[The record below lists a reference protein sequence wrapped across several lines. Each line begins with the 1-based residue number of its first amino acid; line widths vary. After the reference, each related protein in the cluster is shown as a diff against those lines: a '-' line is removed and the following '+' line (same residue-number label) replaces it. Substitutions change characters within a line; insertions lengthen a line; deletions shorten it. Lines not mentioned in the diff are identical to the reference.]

1 MGFPTARKQSCRKLR
16 STVSC
21 PMVFSILSRSFS
33 AAASFLFASRSAFPC
48 SSNMLDAFSTNSAFQ
63 LRTMLGFRLFSAA
76 MAPSSRSPWSTSRT
90 ILALNSGVYFP
101 RDIVWTPLVS
111 FGLSYHLHDSLGR
124 GGLFLGDHYNMR
136 LSRDDE
142 LQGESGSIQT
152 QRMML
157 RQYAAEHGL
166 NVIDEYIDDGWSGT
180 NFDRPDF
187 QRMID
192 DIEDG
197 KINCVVTKDL
207 SRLGRNYILTG
218 QYTEIY
224 FPSKGVRYIAVNDN
238 VDTINGENELAPFL
252 NILNEMHARQTS
264 KKVKAAMRTRFAN
277 GAHYGAYAPLGYV
290 KDPDKKGH
298 LLIDPETRWIIE
310 KIFDLA
316 VHGRG
321 AASITRILVEEKVP
335 TPGWL
340 NFQRYGTF
348 ANIYAGAPEEK
359 AYAWTIAQVK
369 SILKEET
376 YIGHS
381 VHNKQ
386 TNISFK
392 NKKKVRKPKE
402 EWYRVENTHEAIIS
416 EDVFRQVQEQICNRR
431 RRQKNGTTQIF
442 SGLVKCAD
450 CGWSLAYGMN
460 SQNKNPYAHYHC
472 SKYGQGLHQ
481 CSMHYIRYDV
491 LYAYVLSRLQYWSV
505 LAQQDGD
512 KLLKRLLNASDKE
525 RNTARKR
532 QTAELKKAEKR
543 KAEVDT
549 LFAKMYEDWSAGRI
563 TEYNFNML
571 SEKYQGEQRELD
583 VKIER
588 LHEAMETAAQTAVD
602 AEKWIGLMKQ
612 YVNPTELTAELLNTL
627 IEKILVHEAVKS
639 EDGSREQEVEIFYR
653 FIGKIE

>member
-1 MGFPTARKQSCRKLR
+1 MKQPYNTTIYNTALY
-16 STVSC
+16 
-21 PMVFSILSRSFS
+21 L
-33 AAASFLFASRSAFPC
+33 
-48 SSNMLDAFSTNSAFQ
+48 
-63 LRTMLGFRLFSAA
+63 
-76 MAPSSRSPWSTSRT
+76 
-90 ILALNSGVYFP
+90 
-101 RDIVWTPLVS
+101 
-111 FGLSYHLHDSLGR
+111 
-124 GGLFLGDHYNMR
+124 R

-166 NVIDEYIDDGWSGT
+166 TVVDEYIDDGWSGT
-180 NFDRPDF
+180 NFECPSF

-224 FPSKGVRYIAVNDN
+224 FPSKGVRYIAINDN
-238 VDTINGENELAPFL
+238 VDTINGESELAPFL

-264 KKVKAAMRTRFAN
+264 KKVKAAMHTRFAN

-298 LLIDPETRWIIE
+298 LLIDPETRWIVE

-340 NFQRYGTF
+340 NYERYGTF
-348 ANIYAGAPEEK
+348 ANIYAGAPPEK

-386 TNISFK
+386 SNISFK
-392 NKKKVRKPKE
+392 NKKKVRKPQE

-416 EDVFRQVQEQICNRR
+416 EEVFQKVQELIASRR
-431 RRQKNGTTQIF
+431 RNDRRLARRRYF
-442 SGLVKCAD
+442 RGLIKCAD
-450 CGWSLAYGMN
+450 CGWSLAYGETAE
-460 SQNKNPYAHYHC
+460 QRNPYARVLPLQQER
-472 SKYGQGLHQ
+472 QGLRQ

-491 LYAYVLSRLQYWSV
+491 LYAYVLARLQYWSM
-505 LAQQDGD
+505 LAQKDED
-512 KLLKRLLNASDKE
+512 KLLKRLLNASDRE
-525 RNTARKR
+525 RNSAKKK
-532 QTAELKKAEKR
+532 QAAELKKAEKR
-543 KAEVDT
+543 KAEVDG

-571 SEKYQGEQRELD
+571 SEKYQNEQRELET
-583 VKIER
+583 KIR
-588 LHEAMETAAQTAVD
+588 QLHETMEAAVQTAAD
-602 AEKWIGLMKQ
+602 AEKWIALMKQ
-612 YVNPTELTAELLNTL
+612 YVNPVELTAELLNTL
-627 IEKILVHEAVKS
+627 IEKITVHEAVKG
-639 EDGSREQEVEIFYR
+639 EDGSREQEVEIYYR
-653 FIGKIE
+653 FIGKID

>member
-1 MGFPTARKQSCRKLR
+1 MVSRLDDSKIIDLFYERSEQAIIELSQKYGSVCTKVANNILNDVRDTEECVNDAYLGAWNTIPPQRPNPLLSYVCRIVRNLAIKKYHANTAAKRNSSYDVALDELENCFPA
-16 STVSC
+16 
-21 PMVFSILSRSFS
+21 
-33 AAASFLFASRSAFPC
+33 
-48 SSNMLDAFSTNSAFQ
+48 
-63 LRTMLGFRLFSAA
+63 
-76 MAPSSRSPWSTSRT
+76 STSVEDEFNAGEIARSIDRFLET
-90 ILALNSGVYFP
+90 LDKENRIMFVRRYWHS
-101 RDIVWTPLVS
+101 
-111 FGLSYHLHDSLGR
+111 DSIA
-124 GGLFLGDHYNMR
+124 D
-136 LSRDDE
+136 
-142 LQGESGSIQT
+142 
-152 QRMML
+152 L

-166 NVIDEYIDDGWSGT
+166 TVVDEYIDDGWSGT
-180 NFDRPDF
+180 NFERPSF

-224 FPSKGVRYIAVNDN
+224 FPSKGVRYIAINDN
-238 VDTINGENELAPFL
+238 VDTINGESELAPFL

-264 KKVKAAMRTRFAN
+264 KKVKAAMHTRFAN

-298 LLIDPETRWIIE
+298 LLIDPETRWIVE

-340 NFQRYGTF
+340 NYERYGTF
-348 ANIYAGAPEEK
+348 ANIYAGAPAEK

-386 TNISFK
+386 SNISFK
-392 NKKKVRKPKE
+392 NKKKVRKPQE

-416 EDVFRQVQEQICNRR
+416 EEVFQKVQELIASRR
-431 RRQKNGTTQIF
+431 RKRRNGTTQIF
-442 SGLVKCAD
+442 AGLIKCAD
-450 CGWSLAYGMN
+450 CGWSLAYGEN
-460 SQNKNPYAHYHC
+460 KQNKSPYGYYHC
-472 SKYGQGLHQ
+472 SKNGQGLRQ

-491 LYAYVLSRLQYWSV
+491 LYAYVLARLQYWSM
-505 LAQQDGD
+505 LAQKDED
-512 KLLKRLLNASDKE
+512 KLLKRLLNASDRE
-525 RNTARKR
+525 RNSAKKK
-532 QTAELKKAEKR
+532 QAAELKKAEKR
-543 KAEVDT
+543 KAEVDG

-571 SEKYQGEQRELD
+571 SEKYQNEQKELET
-583 VKIER
+583 KIR
-588 LHEAMETAAQTAVD
+588 QLHEMMEAAVQTAAD
-602 AEKWIGLMKQ
+602 AEKWIALMKQ
-612 YVNPTELTAELLNTL
+612 YVNPVELTAELLNTL
-627 IEKILVHEAVKS
+627 IEKITVHEAVKS
-639 EDGSREQEVEIFYR
+639 EDGSREQEVEIYYR
-653 FIGKIE
+653 FIGKID

>member
-1 MGFPTARKQSCRKLR
+1 
-16 STVSC
+16 
-21 PMVFSILSRSFS
+21 
-33 AAASFLFASRSAFPC
+33 
-48 SSNMLDAFSTNSAFQ
+48 
-63 LRTMLGFRLFSAA
+63 
-76 MAPSSRSPWSTSRT
+76 
-90 ILALNSGVYFP
+90 
-101 RDIVWTPLVS
+101 
-111 FGLSYHLHDSLGR
+111 
-124 GGLFLGDHYNMR
+124 MR

-264 KKVKAAMRTRFAN
+264 KKVKAAMRTRFVN

-416 EDVFRQVQEQICNRR
+416 EDVFRQVQEQIANRR
-431 RRQKNGTTQIF
+431 RKCKDGTTQIF

-450 CGWSLAYGMN
+450 CGWSLSYGENRQN
-460 SQNKNPYAHYHC
+460 SKPYGHYHC
-472 SKYGQGLHQ
+472 SKYGQGTRQ

-491 LYAYVLSRLQYWSV
+491 LYAYVLSRLQYWSGLV
-505 LAQQDGD
+505 QHDEER
-512 KLLKRLLNASDKE
+512 LLKRLLNANDKGQAA
-525 RNTARKR
+525 ARKK
-532 QTAELKKAEKR
+532 QAAELNKAEKR

-549 LFAKMYEDWSAGRI
+549 LFARMYEDWAAGRI
-563 TEYNFNML
+563 TEYNFSML
-571 SEKYQGEQRELD
+571 SGKYQSEQAELD
-583 VKIER
+583 TKIEQ
-588 LHEAMETAAQTAVD
+588 LQSAIATESQNAAD
-602 AEKWIGLMKQ
+602 AEKWIALMKEC
-612 YVNPTELTAELLNTL
+612 VNPTELTAELLNTL
-627 IEKILVHEAVKS
+627 IEKIVVHEAVKG

-653 FIGKIE
+653 FIGKID